1 MTDFLLAKPILPPGF
16 IDCSV
21 GEAHVV
27 REALYSIFD
36 IDNYRMSSVPQMEYP
51 FPTGYAPLVRLL
63 EDKYQAPVVVCNGA
77 KQALGASF
85 YALHQLGYKTIGMRS
100 PYWALIPPL
109 MKMHGMEWAPN
120 VDTCDSYLYVAPNN
134 PDGWMMKP
142 VYWNSMMETGVPYK
156 TGIPIIHDGAY
167 YTYTYLSPDYKLDL
181 FGDVQIYSASK
192 AFGLSGLRIGW
203 AVCPNQDYYKLIQAY
218 METMTV
224 GVSVLPQ
231 VFLYDLMSHMEQ
243 HPQMTR
249 QFEKVSSAA
258 LTRSKQLIKQVNCNV
273 LQVPDNI
280 EETAGMFLWA
290 KVGPKADFQKS
301 KINVIDGKNFGQPG
315 FIRMNLAFDETT
327 MQDIVNRLNSVVV

>member
-1 MTDFLLAKPILPPGF
+1 
-16 IDCSV
+16 
-21 GEAHVV
+21 
-27 REALYSIFD
+27 
-36 IDNYRMSSVPQMEYP
+36 
-51 FPTGYAPLVRLL
+51 L
-63 EDKYQAPVVVCNGA
+63 EDKYQAPVVITNGA
-77 KQALGASF
+77 KQGLGASF
-85 YALHQLGYKTIGMRS
+85 YALKQIGRSKVGMRT

-109 MKMHGMEWAPN
+109 ANIHGIECLDEYYYDW
-120 VDTCDSYLYVAPNN
+120 DSFLCVSPNN
-134 PDGWMMKP
+134 PCGSLFDFASLEEECRNKD
-142 VYWNSMMETGVPYK
+142 
-156 TGIPIIHDGAY
+156 IPLIHDAAY
-167 YTYTYLSPDYKLDL
+167 HTHTYLPFDYELRRL
-181 FGDVQIYSASK
+181 GDVQIYSASK
-192 AFGLSGLRIGW
+192 MFGCSGLRLGW

-231 VFLYDLMSHMEQ
+231 VFLYDLMSHMER
-243 HPQMTR
+243 HPQMTH